1 MNQVLEI
8 IKNETLTYNQ
18 QVLQL
23 AGYAGN
29 SIEVFNI
36 DEDTKKLL
44 DAEIICTM
52 FEGNTPYRPRYVIP
66 NYEVLMEKGCEFLSL
81 EPPTDIWEA
90 TNSLLVLY
98 KHVPSITSYPV
109 YLGNIDTLLNPFVK
123 DEDEAYKAIKL
134 FLTHIDRALTDSF
147 VHANIG
153 PVDTKAGRL
162 ILKAMTELE
171 CAMPNL
177 TVKYDKDITSKEF
190 A

>member
-90 TNSLLVLY
+90 TNSLLILS
-98 KHVPSITSYPV
+98 SI
-109 YLGNIDTLLNPFVK
+109 LLIF
-123 DEDEAYKAIKL
+123 
-134 FLTHIDRALTDSF
+134 FS
-147 VHANIG
+147 
-153 PVDTKAGRL
+153 
-162 ILKAMTELE
+162 
-171 CAMPNL
+171 
-177 TVKYDKDITSKEF
+177 
-190 A
+190 

>member
-8 IKNETLTYNQ
+8 IKNDTLTYNQ

-29 SIEVFNI
+29 TVEVFNI

-66 NYEVLMEKGCEFLSL
+66 NYEVLMERGCKFLDL
-81 EPPTDIWEA
+81 EAPTDIWEA
-90 TNSLLVLY
+90 TNSLLILY

-109 YLGNIDTLLNPFVK
+109 YLGNIDILLNPF
-123 DEDEAYKAIKL
+123 IKNN
-134 FLTHIDRALTDSF
+134 FIAL
-147 VHANIG
+147 
-153 PVDTKAGRL
+153 
-162 ILKAMTELE
+162 
-171 CAMPNL
+171 
-177 TVKYDKDITSKEF
+177 
-190 A
+190 

>member
-66 NYEVLMEKGCEFLSL
+66 NYEVLMEKGC
-81 EPPTDIWEA
+81 
-90 TNSLLVLY
+90 
-98 KHVPSITSYPV
+98 
-109 YLGNIDTLLNPFVK
+109 
-123 DEDEAYKAIKL
+123 
-134 FLTHIDRALTDSF
+134 
-147 VHANIG
+147 
-153 PVDTKAGRL
+153 
-162 ILKAMTELE
+162 
-171 CAMPNL
+171 
-177 TVKYDKDITSKEF
+177 
-190 A
+190 

>member
-66 NYEVLMEKGCEFLSL
+66 NYEVLMEKGCKFLDL
-81 EPPTDIWEA
+81 KPPTDIWEA
-90 TNSLLVLY
+90 TNSLLILY

-123 DEDEAYKAIKL
+123 DEDRK
-134 FLTHIDRALTDSF
+134 S
-147 VHANIG
+147 V
-153 PVDTKAGRL
+153 V
-162 ILKAMTELE
+162 
-171 CAMPNL
+171 
-177 TVKYDKDITSKEF
+177 
-190 A
+190 